1 MSNRELPTILKQIL
15 EENKKKP
22 EDFFKKIQNLREH
35 KELVII
41 ATGPTVN
48 DYTEEQYSNFFQ
60 DKDVFSIKQAFFKFP
75 QYTDLHFFNCCN
87 LPIGENNNYGY
98 EYLAHKPFTIASS
111 NYMHGGGRWSQNQKY
126 EIFFKIP
133 TINQNSL
140 MNKNVDFLCKSKN
153 LEDFLFT
160 KTLSRPCGP
169 GIFFE
174 TVLFFAIHLGYKKIY
189 TIGWDYSYS
198 KENYNHFYS
207 MGGGKAKNVRVPA
220 ELPQKEIEF
229 VLQFIDFLADW
240 LKNNEIELN
249 IVGNRSIVSNK
260 FKRLLTLKKR
270 INKNDKK

>member
-189 TIGWDYSYS
+189 TI
-198 KENYNHFYS
+198 
-207 MGGGKAKNVRVPA
+207 
-220 ELPQKEIEF
+220 EIEF